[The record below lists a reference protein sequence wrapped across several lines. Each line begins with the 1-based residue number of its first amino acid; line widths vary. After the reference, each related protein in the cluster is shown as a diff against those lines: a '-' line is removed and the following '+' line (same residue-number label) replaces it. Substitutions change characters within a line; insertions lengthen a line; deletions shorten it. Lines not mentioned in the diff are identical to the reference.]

1 MKLTNRIEIVDF
13 LSAIKAAKGEVWLES
28 IYGDRYNLKSALA
41 RYVAIDQLLHNHTNE
56 LELFCQLPEDD
67 SLFFEFF
74 AKYPEVLE

>member
-41 RYVAIDQLLHNHTNE
+41 RYVAID
-56 LELFCQLPEDD
+56 
-67 SLFFEFF
+67 
-74 AKYPEVLE
+74 